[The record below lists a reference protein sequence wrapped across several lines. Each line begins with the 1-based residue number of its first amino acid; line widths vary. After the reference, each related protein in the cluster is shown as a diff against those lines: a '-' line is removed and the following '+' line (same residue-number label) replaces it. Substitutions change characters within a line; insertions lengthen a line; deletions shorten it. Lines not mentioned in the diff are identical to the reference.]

1 MAKQA
6 KKTATATTATAPAT
20 ATATATAP
28 ATFTPAMYASACTA
42 WLAANPGQKHAPMQ
56 RACGN
61 AVPLHMVT
69 TLTAWLA
76 ANPGATFK
84 ATGTASPWG
93 AQCRTAAGPRAQC
106 LAALGVACTTAANS
120 GTQAR
125 YTQWCAAQTPAFK
138 NPALVVAYR
147 AFVTRN
153 QLGTAMAE
161 LVAGL
166 HHRAITITA

>member
-6 KKTATATTATAPAT
+6 KKTATATTATAT
-20 ATATATAP
+20 ATATTAT

-56 RACGN
+56 PKCGQ

-93 AQCRTAAGPRAQC
+93 AQCRTAQGPRAQC
-106 LAALGVACTTAANS
+106 LMALGVPCTTAANS

-125 YTQWCAAQTPAFK
+125 YTKWCAAQPVPFK
-138 NPALVVAYR
+138 NPALVTAYR